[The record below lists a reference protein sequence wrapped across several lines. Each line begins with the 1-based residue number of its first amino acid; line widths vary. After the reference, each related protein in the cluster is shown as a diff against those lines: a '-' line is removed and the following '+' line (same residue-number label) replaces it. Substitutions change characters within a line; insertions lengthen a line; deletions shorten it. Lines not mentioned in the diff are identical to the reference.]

1 MILPAIA
8 GAALG
13 AAGLLTWAVRGRS
26 CQWLAP
32 SVWKGPN
39 DRKAIA
45 LTFDDGPSESTQR
58 ILELLAKHNATA
70 TFFQIGQNVERLP
83 NVTRQVIAAG
93 CEVGNH
99 SFTHPR
105 FDFTSTQFQIEELQ
119 KTQQAIANACSVSP
133 KWFRAPFGVRWFG
146 LGRAQNACGLAG
158 AMWTVLAR
166 DWILEAAAI
175 EKRVLSGTENGAILC
190 FHDGRGIASN
200 PDISNTIN
208 ALEVL
213 LPELKSRG
221 FQLVSLSKL
230 LNRFSS

>member
-1 MILPAIA
+1 MILPVIA
-8 GAALG
+8 GAGLG
-13 AAGLLTWAVRGRS
+13 AAGLLSWAVRGRS

-32 SVWKGPN
+32 SIWKGPA

-45 LTFDDGPSESTQR
+45 LTFDDGPSESTPL
-58 ILELLAKHNATA
+58 ILEILAKHHATA

-83 NVTRQVIAAG
+83 GITRQVTTAG

-99 SFTHPR
+99 SFSHPR
-105 FDFTSTQFQIEELQ
+105 FDFTSSRFQMEELQ
-119 KTQQAIANACSVSP
+119 KTQQAIANACGVSP

-146 LGRAQNACGLAG
+146 LGKAQKTCGLQG

-175 EKRVLSGTENGAILC
+175 EKRILSGAENGAIFCL
-190 FHDGRGIASN
+190 HDGRGTVSN
-200 PDISNTIN
+200 PDISNTIS
-208 ALEVL
+208 ALEAI
-213 LPELKSRG
+213 LPVLKSRG

-230 LNRFSS
+230 LNRFPS

>member
-8 GAALG
+8 GVGLG
-13 AAGLLTWAVRGRS
+13 AAGLLSWAVRGRS

-39 DRKAIA
+39 DRKVIA

-58 ILELLAKHNATA
+58 VLDLLAKHNTTA

-83 NVTRQVIAAG
+83 SVTRQVTAAG

-119 KTQQAIANACSVSP
+119 KTQQAIANACGVPP

-146 LGRAQNACGLAG
+146 LGKAQNTCGLKG

-175 EKRVLSGTENGAILC
+175 EKRILSGAVNGAILC
-190 FHDGRGIASN
+190 LHDGRGTISN
-200 PDISNTIN
+200 PDISQTIK
-208 ALEVL
+208 ALEVI
-213 LPELKSRG
+213 LPTLNSRG
-221 FQLVSLSKL
+221 FQLVSLSEL